1 MIRLLLVDDQTLIV
15 EGLAVM
21 LSLEADFQVVGTAD
35 NGQTAI
41 EQVAALEPDVVLM
54 DIRMPVMDGR
64 EAARILSQ
72 QFPKVKVLVL
82 LNQLQILCSDLNYQQ
97 LLYQLYIYLNGTKL

>member
-72 QFPKVKVLVL
+72 QFPKVKVLVP
-82 LNQLQILCSDLNYQQ
+82 NISQTSR
-97 LLYQLYIYLNGTKL
+97 KLIESNFCRSTSLRSYS